1 MRVMAKGAG
10 YGPPKLAT
18 EQTLPSRRRRTPSDS
33 NGHFLRAFA
42 DALRD
47 ILREEPPARR
57 VR

>member
-18 EQTLPSRRRRTPSDS
+18 QQTLPSRRRRTPDS